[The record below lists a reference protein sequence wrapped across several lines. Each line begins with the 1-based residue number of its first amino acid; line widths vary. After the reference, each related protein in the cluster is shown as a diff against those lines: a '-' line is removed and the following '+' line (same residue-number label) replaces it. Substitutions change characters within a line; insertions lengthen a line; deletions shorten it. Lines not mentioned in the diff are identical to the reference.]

1 MISNSSLQLEERTST
16 PVFRQLI
23 VRMVMLVV
31 VKTIAEIMDNLS
43 SFVSDEWFNDEK
55 TFLFDH
61 I

>member
-1 MISNSSLQLEERTST
+1 MAFSLAFSYLRMRISSSLQLEERTST

-43 SFVSDEWFNDEK
+43 SFVSDE
-55 TFLFDH
+55 
-61 I
+61 